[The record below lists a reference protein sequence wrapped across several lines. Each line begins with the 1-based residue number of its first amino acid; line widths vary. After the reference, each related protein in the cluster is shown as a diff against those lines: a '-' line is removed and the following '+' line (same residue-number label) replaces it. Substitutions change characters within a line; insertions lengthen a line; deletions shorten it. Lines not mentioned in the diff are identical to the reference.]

1 MRGPKARWGTIA
13 AVVLTLAV
21 AGHTTTAS
29 AATPPSFQ
37 DAPATFFAHSAIDWT
52 VANGWTVPRTPTT
65 FGVGL
70 PATRQGVARVLAKL
84 AFGIYGTPVQPHP
97 YEQAVAAG
105 WIAAG
110 AGPTATVTQ
119 LELDRGVVNV
129 LHLVPQ
135 IVEYSHARTQ
145 DGWTPPYPT
154 GFGVEQVVRSL
165 GIRPD
170 IPQGFDSWELWP
182 TSQVRRADL
191 AWEAQAIAG
200 VGQANITWAKQKAA
214 LWSEALPAWTPLQ
227 RAVLG
232 FALRWSNAP
241 YVYGGTSPDPQE
253 LFGLPTAGGFD
264 CSGFVWWVM
273 KLQTYTVGETTWSG
287 NSAIGSLRTTEQMAQ
302 ALPVANR
309 IAVGHFEPGDVLMWS
324 SPAAGVNSA
333 WQDVYHVGIALG
345 NGWEIASGSQGVQV
359 QQLSTAT
366 PTQLAFGWRLLPA
379 GE

>member
-1 MRGPKARWGTIA
+1 LGTIA
-13 AVVLTLAV
+13 AIALTLAA
-21 AGHTTTAS
+21 AGQPAAAS
-29 AATPPSFQ
+29 AATQPSFQ
-37 DAPATFFAHSAIDWT
+37 DAPPGFFAHSAIGWT
-52 VANGWTVPRTPTT
+52 VAAGWTVPRTQTI

-70 PATRQGVARVLAKL
+70 PATRQGVARVLARL
-84 AFGIYGTPVQPHP
+84 AQIAYGTPVQAHP
-97 YEQAVAAG
+97 YAQAVAAG
-105 WIAAG
+105 WMAAG
-110 AGPTATVTQ
+110 AGPTAAVTQ

-129 LHLVPQ
+129 LRLVPQ
-135 IVEYSHARTQ
+135 IVQWSHGRTA

-182 TSQVRRADL
+182 QSQVRRADL
-191 AWEAQAIAG
+191 AWEAQAIA
-200 VGQANITWAKQKAA
+200 QITPAKVAWARQKAA
-214 LWSEALPAWTPLQ
+214 LWADALPAWTPLQ

-241 YVYGGTSPDPQE
+241 YVYGGTSPEPQQ

-273 KLQTYTVGETTWSG
+273 KLQTYTTGQTTWSG
-287 NSAIGSLRTTEQMAQ
+287 NAQIGSLRTTEQMAE
-302 ALPVANR
+302 ALAVPDR
-309 IAVGHFEPGDVLMWS
+309 IAAGRFQPGDVLMWS
-324 SPAAGVNSA
+324 SPSAGVNSS

-345 NGWEIASGSQGVQV
+345 NGWEIAAGSQGVQV
-359 QQLSTAT
+359 QLLSTAT
-366 PTQLAFGWRLLPA
+366 PSQLAFGWRLLPA